1 MLMEFSVANF
11 KSFKNKVTFSMV
23 ASKGNELQ
31 NNYFKI
37 DNSLNLLK
45 TSAIYGANASGKTN
59 LFAAMAFFQR
69 FIILPNS
76 LINTIPINNNVIL
89 VDNFKLNLQTSKSPS
104 FFEIIFI
111 YKNIKYTYGFKVDQ
125 KRIHEEWLIAY
136 FSSKPSVLF
145 KRNKDK
151 IKIGEKFKEGT
162 GLENKTK
169 DTALFL
175 NVVAQFNGQISN
187 DILDW
192 FKTKLYIAN
201 KIENNPIATKQTI
214 DYLER
219 NNTDKKKFIDFIK
232 TADLGINDISIK
244 KIENLNTQLGPNNF
258 NQYYVLTD
266 HSVYG
271 KNDMIIGNENFNLQ
285 LSESTGTIKFFA
297 IAGDIF
303 KAQEEDIVLVIDEL
317 DSSLHLDL
325 VKYIVNLFNLKNKR
339 KSQLIFNVQNT
350 ELLRENILRRDQ
362 IWFTEKDKFGSTDL
376 YPLSDYK
383 LRKDASIDKL
393 YKAGRLGA
401 IPNIDY
407 SKIEEIL
414 HEKES

>member
-1 MLMEFSVANF
+1 MLIEFSIANF

-23 ASKGNELQ
+23 ASKGDELK
-31 NNYFKI
+31 NNYFQI
-37 DNSLNLLK
+37 DDSLNLLK
-45 TSAIYGANASGKTN
+45 TLVIYGANASGKTN
-59 LFAAMAFFQR
+59 LFAAMEFFQ
-69 FIILPNS
+69 S
-76 LINTIPINNNVIL
+76 LIIFPNQSTDSIQ
-89 VDNFKLNLQTSKSPS
+89 VDNFKLNLQTSRSPS
-104 FFEIIFI
+104 LFEIIFI
-111 YKNIKYTYGFKVDQ
+111 YKKIKYIYGFKVDQ
-125 KRIHEEWLIAY
+125 KSIHEEWLTAY
-136 FSSKPSVLF
+136 FSNKPSILF
-145 KRNKDK
+145 KRNKNK
-151 IKIGEKFKEGT
+151 IKIGDKFKEGI

-169 DTALFL
+169 NTALFL

-192 FKTKLYIAN
+192 FKTKFYIVN
-201 KIENNPIATKQTI
+201 KTENNPFATKLTI

-219 NNTDKKKFIDFIK
+219 NDADKQKFIDFIK
-232 TADLGINDISIK
+232 TADLGINDVNIR
-244 KIENLNTQLGPNNF
+244 KIENSNLQFRTNNL
-258 NQYYVLTD
+258 YYVLTG

-271 KNDMIIGNENFNLQ
+271 KDDVPIGNENFNLQ
-285 LSESTGTIKFFA
+285 LSESTGTIKFFT

-325 VKYIVNLFNLKNKR
+325 VKYIVNLFNLNNKR
-339 KSQLIFNVQNT
+339 RSQLIFNVQNI

-362 IWFTEKDKFGSTDL
+362 IWFTEKDKFGATDL

-393 YKAGRLGA
+393 YKAGRFGA

-407 SKIEEIL
+407 SKTEEIL
-414 HEKES
+414 HEKKSRF